1 MMKLNWILK
10 AKPERTTDNQSQKS
24 AMTDNFIK
32 IDDSEGYQLQTEKPP
47 TQDALT
53 MCRVLKSGKLPEYMA
68 WLEQKPE
75 KKIINKF
82 CGIINSKSMG
92 LPILDDEEM
101 PPVAVG
107 GVSFN
112 PIQNIQGRMMTK
124 ITLLLLVESEARKLG
139 IWSELQ
145 SQWTAQYIRETK
157 RYVQILEAIVKQCEK
172 AGEGNKVKEL
182 QNSINLIKDA
192 NKQYAIQ
199 W

>member
-1 MMKLNWILK
+1 MELRWKFGTKTGYEKDGQTPNAAL
-10 AKPERTTDNQSQKS
+10 R
-24 AMTDNFIK
+24 DNFIR
-32 IDDSEGYQLQTEKPP
+32 IDTTDEYQGITEKPP
-47 TQDALT
+47 TQDALA
-53 MCRVLKSGKLPEYMA
+53 MCRVLKSGKLPEYML

-82 CGIINSKSMG
+82 CGIINSKSTG

-101 PPVAVG
+101 PPVEVG
-107 GVSFN
+107 GVSFS
-112 PIQNIQGRMMTK
+112 PIQNIQAKMMTK
-124 ITLLLLVESEARKLG
+124 ITLLLLVESESRKLG

-145 SQWTAQYIRETK
+145 AQWTAQYIRETK
-157 RYVQILEAIVKQCEK
+157 RYVQILEAIAKQCEK
-172 AGEGNKVKEL
+172 TGEENKAKEL

>member
-1 MMKLNWILK
+1 MELRWKFGTKTGHEKDGQTPNAAL
-10 AKPERTTDNQSQKS
+10 R
-24 AMTDNFIK
+24 DNFIR
-32 IDDSEGYQLQTEKPP
+32 IDTTDEYQGITEKPP
-47 TQDALT
+47 TQDALA

-82 CGIINSKSMG
+82 CGIINSKSTG

-101 PPVAVG
+101 PPVEVG
-107 GVSFN
+107 GVSFS
-112 PIQNIQGRMMTK
+112 PIQNIQAKMMTK
-124 ITLLLLVESEARKLG
+124 ITLLLLVESESRKLG

-145 SQWTAQYIRETK
+145 AQWTAQYIRETK
-157 RYVQILEAIVKQCEK
+157 RYVQILEAIAKQCEN
-172 AGEGNKVKEL
+172 AGEGNKAKEL

>member
-1 MMKLNWILK
+1 MELRWKFGTKTGHEKDGQTPNAAL
-10 AKPERTTDNQSQKS
+10 R
-24 AMTDNFIK
+24 DNFIR
-32 IDDSEGYQLQTEKPP
+32 IDTTDEYQGIPEKPP
-47 TQDALT
+47 TQDALA

-82 CGIINSKSMG
+82 CGIINSKSTG

-101 PPVAVG
+101 PPVEVG
-107 GVSFN
+107 GVSFS
-112 PIQNIQGRMMTK
+112 PIQNIQAKMMTK
-124 ITLLLLVESEARKLG
+124 ITLLLLVESESRKLG

-145 SQWTAQYIRETK
+145 AQWTAQYIRETK
-157 RYVQILEAIVKQCEK
+157 RYVQILEAIAKQCEN
-172 AGEGNKVKEL
+172 AGEGNKAKEL

>member
-1 MMKLNWILK
+1 MELRWKFGTKTGHEKDGQTPNAAL
-10 AKPERTTDNQSQKS
+10 R
-24 AMTDNFIK
+24 DNFIR
-32 IDDSEGYQLQTEKPP
+32 IDTTDEYQGIPEKPP
-47 TQDALT
+47 TQDALA

-82 CGIINSKSMG
+82 CGIINSKSTG

-101 PPVAVG
+101 PPVEVG
-107 GVSFN
+107 GVSFS
-112 PIQNIQGRMMTK
+112 PIQNIQAKMMTK
-124 ITLLLLVESEARKLG
+124 ITLLLLVESESRKLG

-145 SQWTAQYIRETK
+145 AQWTARYIRETK
-157 RYVQILEAIVKQCEK
+157 RYVQILEAIAKQCEK
-172 AGEGNKVKEL
+172 TGEENKAKEL

>member
-1 MMKLNWILK
+1 MELRWKFGTKTGHEKDGQTPNAAL
-10 AKPERTTDNQSQKS
+10 R
-24 AMTDNFIK
+24 DNFIR
-32 IDDSEGYQLQTEKPP
+32 IDTTDEYQGIPEKPP
-47 TQDALT
+47 TQDALA

-82 CGIINSKSMG
+82 CGIINSKSTG

-101 PPVAVG
+101 PPVEVG
-107 GVSFN
+107 GVSFS
-112 PIQNIQGRMMTK
+112 PIQNIQAKMMTK
-124 ITLLLLVESEARKLG
+124 ITLLLLVESESRKLG

-145 SQWTAQYIRETK
+145 AQWTAQYIRETK
-157 RYVQILEAIVKQCEK
+157 RYVQILEAIAKQCEK
-172 AGEGNKVKEL
+172 TGEENKAKEL
-182 QNSINLIKDA
+182 QKSIILIKDA

>member
-1 MMKLNWILK
+1 MKLNWILK

-32 IDDSEGYQLQTEKPP
+32 IDDSEGYQLQTE
-47 TQDALT
+47 
-53 MCRVLKSGKLPEYMA
+53 YMV

>member
-1 MMKLNWILK
+1 MELRWKFGTKTGYEKDGQTPNAAL
-10 AKPERTTDNQSQKS
+10 R
-24 AMTDNFIK
+24 DNFIR
-32 IDDSEGYQLQTEKPP
+32 IDTTDEYQGIPEKPP
-47 TQDALT
+47 TQDALA
-53 MCRVLKSGKLPEYMA
+53 MCRVLKSGKLPEYML

-82 CGIINSKSMG
+82 CGIINSKSTG

-101 PPVAVG
+101 PPVEVG
-107 GVSFN
+107 GVSFS
-112 PIQNIQGRMMTK
+112 PIQNIQAKMMTK
-124 ITLLLLVESEARKLG
+124 ITLLLLVESESRKLG

-145 SQWTAQYIRETK
+145 AQWTAQYIRETK
-157 RYVQILEAIVKQCEK
+157 RYVQILEAIAKQCEN
-172 AGEGNKVKEL
+172 AGEENKAKEL

>member
-1 MMKLNWILK
+1 MELRWKFG
-10 AKPERTTDNQSQKS
+10 AKTRCEQDGQTPNTALR
-24 AMTDNFIK
+24 DNFIR
-32 IDDSEGYQLQTEKPP
+32 IDKTDEYQGIPEKPP
-47 TQDALT
+47 TQDALA

-82 CGIINSKSMG
+82 CGIIYSKSTG

-101 PPVAVG
+101 PPVEVG
-107 GVSFN
+107 GVSYN
-112 PIQNIQGRMMTK
+112 PIQNIQAKMMTK
-124 ITLLLLVESEARKLG
+124 ITLLLLVESESRKLG

-145 SQWTAQYIRETK
+145 AQWTAQYIRETK
-157 RYVQILEAIVKQCEK
+157 RYVQILEAIAKQCEK
-172 AGEGNKVKEL
+172 TGEENKVKEL
-182 QNSINLIKDA
+182 QNSINMIKDA

>member
-1 MMKLNWILK
+1 MELRWKFGTK
-10 AKPERTTDNQSQKS
+10 TGYEKS
-24 AMTDNFIK
+24 GQTPNPALRDNFIRM
-32 IDDSEGYQLQTEKPP
+32 DRTDEYQGIPEKPP
-47 TQDALT
+47 TQDALA
-53 MCRVLKSGKLPEYMA
+53 MCRVLKSGKLPEYML

-82 CGIINSKSMG
+82 CGIINSKSTG

-101 PPVAVG
+101 PPVEVG
-107 GVSFN
+107 GVSFS
-112 PIQNIQGRMMTK
+112 PIQNIQAKMMTK
-124 ITLLLLVESEARKLG
+124 ITLLLLVESESRKLG

-157 RYVQILEAIVKQCEK
+157 RYVQILEAIAKQCEN
-172 AGEGNKVKEL
+172 AGEENKVKEL

>member
-1 MMKLNWILK
+1 MELRWKFGTKTGHEKDGQTPNAAL
-10 AKPERTTDNQSQKS
+10 R
-24 AMTDNFIK
+24 DNFIR
-32 IDDSEGYQLQTEKPP
+32 IDTTDEYQGIPEKPP
-47 TQDALT
+47 TQDALA
-53 MCRVLKSGKLPEYMA
+53 MCRVLKSGKLPEYML

-82 CGIINSKSMG
+82 CGIINSKSTG

-101 PPVAVG
+101 PPVEVG
-107 GVSFN
+107 GVSFS
-112 PIQNIQGRMMTK
+112 PIQNIQAKMMTK
-124 ITLLLLVESEARKLG
+124 ITLLLLVESESRKLG

-145 SQWTAQYIRETK
+145 AQWTARYIRETK
-157 RYVQILEAIVKQCEK
+157 RYVQILEAIAKQCEK
-172 AGEGNKVKEL
+172 TGEENKAKEL

>member
-1 MMKLNWILK
+1 MELRWKFGTKTGYEKDGQTPNTAL
-10 AKPERTTDNQSQKS
+10 R
-24 AMTDNFIK
+24 DNFIR
-32 IDDSEGYQLQTEKPP
+32 IDRTDEYQGIPEKPP
-47 TQDALT
+47 TQDALA
-53 MCRVLKSGKLPEYMA
+53 MCRALKSGKFPEYML

-82 CGIINSKSMG
+82 CGIINSKSTG

-107 GVSFN
+107 GYSYT
-112 PIQNIQGRMMTK
+112 PIQNIQARMMTK
-124 ITLLLLVESEARKLG
+124 ITLLLLVESESRKLG

-145 SQWTAQYIRETK
+145 AQWTARYIRETK

>member
-1 MMKLNWILK
+1 MELRWKFGTKTGHEKDGQTPNAAL
-10 AKPERTTDNQSQKS
+10 R
-24 AMTDNFIK
+24 DNFIR
-32 IDDSEGYQLQTEKPP
+32 IDTTDEYQGITEKPP
-47 TQDALT
+47 TQDALA

-82 CGIINSKSMG
+82 CGIINSKSTG

-101 PPVAVG
+101 PPVEVG
-107 GVSFN
+107 GVSFS
-112 PIQNIQGRMMTK
+112 PIQNIQAKMMTK
-124 ITLLLLVESEARKLG
+124 ITLLLLVESESRKLG

>member
-1 MMKLNWILK
+1 MMKINWILK
-10 AKPERTTDNQSQKS
+10 AKTDRATDSTSQKS
-24 AMTDNFIK
+24 TLTDNCIR
-32 IDDSEGYQLQTEKPP
+32 IDESEGYPAMPEKPP
-47 TQDALT
+47 TQDALA
-53 MCRVLKSGKLPEYMA
+53 MCRALRYGKFPEYLA

-82 CGIINSKSMG
+82 CGIINSKSTG

-101 PPVAVG
+101 PPVSVG
-107 GVSFN
+107 GVSFS
-112 PIQNIQGRMMTK
+112 PIQNIQAKMMTK
-124 ITLLLLVESEARKLG
+124 ITLLLLVESESRKLG

-145 SQWTAQYIRETK
+145 AQWTAQYIRETK
-157 RYVQILEAIVKQCEK
+157 RYVQILEAIAKQCEK
-172 AGEGNKVKEL
+172 TGEENKAKEL